1 MRQKP
6 REPLQLTSS
15 FYKYEELFILSATV
29 IAIAIAIARVIAI
42 RYYCYRYCYFSWRFD
57 PSIYLVF
64 LLLSTLLS
72 LLLLLLSLLFAT
84 TFGID
89 HSCIAVPGF
98 AIDLALD
105 IPTCPFALALLLL
118 LTLLSLLLLLETQDI
133 SQSQWNKKQLL
144 KKSTYWCYFMTK
156 IIDACLKECY
166 FLYSWKKAN
175 NCNK

>member
-1 MRQKP
+1 TIHSICYSDRNCYCASL
-6 REPLQLTSS
+6 EV
-15 FYKYEELFILSATV
+15 F
-29 IAIAIAIARVIAI
+29 

-89 HSCIAVPGF
+89 HSCIVLYSWF
-98 AIDLALD
+98 
-105 IPTCPFALALLLL
+105 LLLI
-118 LTLLSLLLLLETQDI
+118 LLLIFQPTQDI
-133 SQSQWNKKQLL
+133 SQSQWNKKQQL

-156 IIDACLKECY
+156 IIDSCLKECY